1 MSAGR
6 PGLHSRCGRPGLVG
20 ILQPPHAAQVHAP
33 KVEYSLK
40 IFALVPVMAVS
51 ATFSW
56 LQSTFAALGYRTD

>member
-1 MSAGR
+1 
-6 PGLHSRCGRPGLVG
+6 VG